1 MTSAFVKENEKK
13 LIRGYP
19 NTYTFTKSMAERM
32 IKKLYTDRRASIV
45 RPSIVIGT
53 YEEPFPGWAENLA
66 AGGGITLTAGIG
78 ILRNIKSDPNIK
90 IDTVPCDY
98 VANFIIAISAYASI
112 TPSPQLSVYHAS
124 SSQLNPLTIVQYTD
138 YLCAWA

>member
-1 MTSAFVKENEKK
+1 MTPEFVKENEKK

-32 IKKLYTDRRASIV
+32 IKKRYSDARASIV

-78 ILRNIKSDPNIK
+78 ILRNIKSDPDIK

-98 VANFIIAISAYASI
+98 VANFIIAVSAYSSNMN
-112 TPSPQLSVYHAS
+112 TPRLSVYHAS
-124 SSQLNPLTIVQYTD
+124 SSLLNPISNQ
-138 YLCAWA
+138 